1 MVSLFGPR
9 TTALFYNGPIDKV
22 QELTLID
29 EKWILSHE
37 HLVIKGKTNIYAPGN
52 LRASEDNEVYK
63 KIMTR
68 WLDSGYT
75 LRYSGSFAPDAAQ
88 IMLKGHGI
96 FSNIASNK
104 HKAKLRV
111 LYEVGP
117 IAFLI
122 EKAGGKTITDKRVS
136 LMEVEIK
143 GYEDTL

>member
-1 MVSLFGPR
+1 M
-9 TTALFYNGPIDKV
+9 
-22 QELTLID
+22 
-29 EKWILSHE
+29 
-37 HLVIKGKTNIYAPGN
+37 VIKGKTNIYAPGN

-75 LRYSGSFAPDAAQ
+75 LRYSGGFAPDAAQ

-96 FSNIASNK
+96 FSNIASDK

-136 LMEVEIK
+136 LMEV
-143 GYEDTL
+143 

>member
-1 MVSLFGPR
+1 
-9 TTALFYNGPIDKV
+9 
-22 QELTLID
+22 
-29 EKWILSHE
+29 
-37 HLVIKGKTNIYAPGN
+37 
-52 LRASEDNEVYK
+52 
-63 KIMTR
+63 MTR

-75 LRYSGSFAPDAAQ
+75 LRYSGGFAPDAAQ

-143 GYEDTL
+143 GYDDRV